1 MNDHPAVSATSPAS
15 PPPVLALVGA
25 DFGELSNTWQL
36 LEGTSVRARMLVAPA
51 LYAHDPVFPGL
62 VVEPLRSR
70 EQVLDAIRAERP
82 RVLLLMSGYFFVAQ
96 QLLTRADLEAIMQ
109 AARDIGARVVT
120 SDPLIGYVAHVAAA
134 AAVRALFAD
143 AVHVHLAPA
152 PAGPL
157 HWACH
162 NPRLTLAP
170 SQRATLAGGL
180 AEIGVMP
187 GVPFWLFVLSGADHR
202 LQCRLQGRSRLDAT
216 LQAWGRQA
224 RAAGCQPVFL
234 VPPLAC
240 ESLAGESS
248 GSALVL
254 PFCDHRRFQALL
266 LHAQHAFFWNL
277 LSNSILARVTNG
289 GSVFF
294 LDDGHL
300 AHFVPALLPLA
311 HECYYQN
318 APLPRLD
325 PAKPLDSQALA
336 QAASQQVATFA
347 PALQA
352 LRALPTPDQWF
363 ARVLEG
369 AGT

>member
-1 MNDHPAVSATSPAS
+1 MIEHPTSSAVSADS

-36 LEGTSVRARMLVAPA
+36 LEGTHVRARLLLAPT
-51 LYAHDPVFPGL
+51 LHAHDPVFPGL

-82 RVLLLMSGYFFVAQ
+82 RVLLLMSGYFLVAQ
-96 QLLTRADLEAIMQ
+96 QLLTRADLEAIVQ
-109 AARDIGARVVT
+109 AARDMDARVVT
-120 SDPLIGYVAHVAAA
+120 SDPLLGYAAHVADA

-170 SQRATLAGGL
+170 SQRAELADGL
-180 AEIGVMP
+180 AEIGVIP
-187 GVPFWLFVLSGADHR
+187 GVPFWLFVLSGTDYR
-202 LQCRLQGRSRLDAT
+202 LQCRLQGRSRLDAM

-224 RAAGCQPVFL
+224 RAAGCRPVFL

-240 ESLAGESS
+240 ESLVGEAS

-254 PFCDHRRFQALL
+254 PFCDHRRFRALL
-266 LHAQHAFFWNL
+266 LHAQHVFFWNL
-277 LSNSILARVTNG
+277 LSNAVLARVANG

-300 AHFVPALLPLA
+300 ARFVPAV
-311 HECYYQN
+311 
-318 APLPRLD
+318 LPRALQGYYRD
-325 PAKPLDSQALA
+325 APVPRLNPAQPLDAQTLL

-369 AGT
+369 ASS

>member
-1 MNDHPAVSATSPAS
+1 MTDRSASSAVSADSRPS
-15 PPPVLALVGA
+15 VLALVGA
-25 DFGELSNTWQL
+25 DFGELSNAWQL
-36 LEGTSVRARMLVAPA
+36 LEGTHVRARLLLAPT
-51 LYAHDPVFPGL
+51 LHAHDPVFPGL

-82 RVLLLMSGYFFVAQ
+82 RVLLLMSGYFLVAH
-96 QLLTRADLEAIMQ
+96 QLLTRNDLEAIVQ

-120 SDPLIGYVAHVAAA
+120 SDPLLGHAAQVADA
-134 AAVRALFAD
+134 AAVRGLFAD

-157 HWACH
+157 HQACH
-162 NPRLTLAP
+162 NPRLILAP
-170 SQRATLAGGL
+170 AQRAALADSL
-180 AEIGVMP
+180 MEIGVAP
-187 GVPFWLFVLSGADHR
+187 DTPFWLFVLSGIDYH
-202 LQCRLQGRSRLDAT
+202 LQCRLRSRSRLDAM

-234 VPPLAC
+234 MPPLAC
-240 ESLAGESS
+240 ESLVGEAG

-254 PFCDHRRFQALL
+254 PFCDHRRFRALL
-266 LHAQHAFFWNL
+266 LHAQHVFFWNL
-277 LSNSILARVTNG
+277 LSNAVLARVANG

-300 AHFVPALLPLA
+300 ARFVPALLPLA
-311 HECYYQN
+311 LEGYYRN

-325 PAKPLDSQALA
+325 PAQPLDAQALA
-336 QAASQQVATFA
+336 QAASEQAATFA
-347 PALQA
+347 PAVQA

-363 ARVLEG
+363 ARVLQE
-369 AGT
+369 ARP